1 MWQFF
6 LILFA
11 LWMLDNFYWK
21 RRNLPPGPIPL
32 PLLGNLL
39 TLKRLNIE
47 NAVFTWRKQYGDF
60 FTVWFGTKPAVMI
73 GDYNVLVETFIKDGE
88 TYAGRPKDIPH
99 DKGIVMAD
107 GDLWKD
113 QRRFVLHV
121 FRNFGLGRNLM
132 QERVLNEVSM
142 LISAVKE
149 ELNKGVENISIQNIV
164 DIRVGS
170 IINSLTFGYSFEKE
184 KITEFITSK
193 ELTQKAVR
201 NNGNPIW
208 KIAQWNPQLFR
219 RLPFFS
225 KTVEKILNDKQ
236 CLRELFEKKVEVHKN
251 KINFEADQ
259 EPTDYAEAFL
269 RHQYKLNKDGV
280 KDHYYTD
287 FQLVQAVVELWIA
300 GQETTSNTLA
310 WMILYMM
317 ENPEIQKKAHEE
329 LDNVIGN
336 DRLITLE
343 DKTELN
349 YINAI
354 IAETQR
360 YCNLAPVNVFHSVRK
375 DVTINGYKLP
385 KDTLVI
391 PQICFVMFNE
401 KHFPN
406 PNVFNP
412 ERFLDKNGKFF
423 QPPELMPFS
432 LGKRICLG
440 EGLARLEL
448 FLFTANILNQFKLNH
463 PKNKKAD
470 MTRIVEGPPHPHPFV
485 TFIKDRY

>member
-1 MWQFF
+1 MF
-6 LILFA
+6 
-11 LWMLDNFYWK
+11 DNFYWK

-47 NAVFTWRKQYGDF
+47 NALFTWRKQYGDF
-60 FTVWFGTKPAVMI
+60 FTVWFGTKPAVMV

-99 DKGIVMAD
+99 DKGILMAD

-208 KIAQWNPQLFR
+208 KIAQWNPKLFR

-225 KTVEKILNDKQ
+225 KTVERILNDKQ
-236 CLRELFEKKVEVHKN
+236 YLRELFEKKVEAHKN

-280 KDHYYTD
+280 KDHYYT
-287 FQLVQAVVELWIA
+287 VA
-300 GQETTSNTLA
+300 
-310 WMILYMM
+310 
-317 ENPEIQKKAHEE
+317 
-329 LDNVIGN
+329 
-336 DRLITLE
+336 
-343 DKTELN
+343 
-349 YINAI
+349 
-354 IAETQR
+354 
-360 YCNLAPVNVFHSVRK
+360 
-375 DVTINGYKLP
+375 
-385 KDTLVI
+385 
-391 PQICFVMFNE
+391 
-401 KHFPN
+401 KHN
-406 PNVFNP
+406 
-412 ERFLDKNGKFF
+412 
-423 QPPELMPFS
+423 
-432 LGKRICLG
+432 
-440 EGLARLEL
+440 
-448 FLFTANILNQFKLNH
+448 
-463 PKNKKAD
+463 
-470 MTRIVEGPPHPHPFV
+470 
-485 TFIKDRY
+485 